1 MICSC
6 VVWVEW
12 RISFSPLLPL
22 FYFYLCLCRLHWG
35 SLPILPNLLFSLSLV
50 GNIIFAIASWSQL
63 KIVILCL
70 CISWEIYYRLMP
82 YNQIHAQ
89 ILSLSIWGSADR
101 CHGDIPT
108 LIEISIIQKTI
119 DAKSSSMRIRG
130 LNEQNLLIKKEP
142 DNWRIQVA
150 KRIQPREALI
160 AG

>member
-6 VVWVEW
+6 TVWAEW
-12 RISFSPLLPL
+12 RTSFSPLLPL
-22 FYFYLCLCRLHWG
+22 FYFLPVFVQAALRQSALSAKPVVFPLTSGEYYFLKSFLSSVENCA
-35 SLPILPNLLFSLSLV
+35 SLLVHLL
-50 GNIIFAIASWSQL
+50 
-63 KIVILCL
+63 K
-70 CISWEIYYRLMP
+70 IYYRLMP